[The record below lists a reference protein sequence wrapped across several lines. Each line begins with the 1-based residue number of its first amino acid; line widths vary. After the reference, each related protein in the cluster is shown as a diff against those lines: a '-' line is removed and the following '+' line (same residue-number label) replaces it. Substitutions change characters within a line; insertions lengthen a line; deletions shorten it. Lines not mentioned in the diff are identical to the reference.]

1 MQSPRDGVLEVFLEE
16 LKSARS
22 SFNDF
27 GEDSFGE
34 LKSKIISAE
43 QSLFNASSFENSD
56 DIEKLNE
63 IIDKKNK
70 EIKEKAEVIEKYEK
84 IIIELKEKQFRN
96 MLNIEKYNNVKNVIQ
111 KFILLNPS
119 DFIYFIQL
127 VRGLCEILEIP
138 ISIKKS

>member
-1 MQSPRDGVLEVFLEE
+1 MCLRILL
-16 LKSARS
+16 
-22 SFNDF
+22 F
-27 GEDSFGE
+27 GLHLTLIPYLAAAGE
-34 LKSKIISAE
+34 LKTKPTQHSVKQLLELGI
-43 QSLFNASSFENSD
+43 QP
-56 DIEKLNE
+56 DILVCRTEHHL
-63 IIDKKNK
+63 NK